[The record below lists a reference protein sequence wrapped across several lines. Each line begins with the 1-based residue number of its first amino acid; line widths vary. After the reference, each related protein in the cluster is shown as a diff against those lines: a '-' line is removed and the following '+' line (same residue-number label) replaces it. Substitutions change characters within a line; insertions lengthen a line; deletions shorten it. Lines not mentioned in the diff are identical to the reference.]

1 MKFGLL
7 IFGLTAFFVTNVYH
21 DGKYVQLM
29 KTWKKYYQMA
39 GIAFIGLSAYLFIKK
54 NPADS
59 KNLFK
64 HANEMVKYM
73 PIDKDA
79 TDLLMPIIDMTNM
92 TNLSLFNDT
101 KTNLPA
107 NQQPQ
112 HQQPQPHQQKQQQY
126 QQKQPQY
133 QNLTPQ
139 QKRLLNSGNNGG
151 NNNNNTQKPTKRCVS
166 ETKKK
171 FVAAAQ
177 GWNCGSCK
185 KQLPAWF
192 EVDHK
197 LRLEQG
203 GSNHVDNLVALCRDC
218 HGKKTAFEN
227 L

>member
-64 HANEMVKYM
+64 HANEIVKYM

-101 KTNLPA
+101 KTNSPA
-107 NQQPQ
+107 
-112 HQQPQPHQQKQQQY
+112 HQQPQPQQQY

-151 NNNNNTQKPTKRCVS
+151 NNGGNTQKPTKRCVS